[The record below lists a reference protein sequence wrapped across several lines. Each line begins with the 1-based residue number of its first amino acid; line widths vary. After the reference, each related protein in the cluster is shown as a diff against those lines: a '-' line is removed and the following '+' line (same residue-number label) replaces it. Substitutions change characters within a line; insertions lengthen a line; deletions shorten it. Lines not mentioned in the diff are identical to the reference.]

1 MLFLTRLFGGTG
13 DLERQFE
20 FVLNGWINVSKFRR
34 LEHDK
39 DPIAGDRDGTCNMT
53 IRNKPIKK
61 ALHGLPWFTTVK
73 GGAYVLLPG
82 LRALR
87 SLGNA
92 LSARITR
99 IRLCRAGSL
108 HMKLRVPAWRDTLGK
123 DAVAGLVL
131 GVESVP
137 DGLAAGL
144 LAGVNPLAGLYAYLF
159 GTIGGSFFT
168 GSAFMAVQ
176 ATGAMAIVV
185 ADVPAVHSADD
196 PARALFTLSVL
207 TGVVMLAAGLLRLG
221 SVLRFVSNAVMVGF
235 ISAVG
240 VNIILGQLANL
251 TGYKAEGANRVVR
264 AINTLVHPG
273 ELHLQSLA
281 IGVVT
286 VALIL
291 VLERTRLGPL
301 GLVLAVIVAS
311 AGVAVLGWHG
321 VATVGELS
329 KIPRALPLPEV
340 PMLRLVPSLVIPAVS
355 LAFVGLIQGAAISAS
370 FPNPDGRYP
379 DASRDFI
386 GQGAANVIAGIF
398 RGMPVGGSM
407 SATSLNKSAGA
418 RSRIA
423 LMIAGVVMAV
433 VILAFAG
440 LVGHIAMPALAGLLI
455 LVGFRTIKPD
465 DLRSVWKTGTVQK
478 AVLATTFVLTMVI
491 PLQYAVLA
499 GVGLS
504 AILHVVR
511 QSNQITIK
519 RWRLDPDGNLIETDP
534 PAQLPANEVVVL
546 QPYGSLFF
554 AAAPVLESQLPAPA
568 DAGTG
573 NSVVILR
580 LRGRTDLGTTFMD
593 VLRRYAQTLTANG
606 SKLVIV
612 SASERIQE
620 QLRVTG
626 VTDLI
631 TSENIYTGDERV
643 GATLKRAYADA
654 TAWIE
659 HNQHATGTDTR

>member
-1 MLFLTRLFGGTG
+1 
-13 DLERQFE
+13 
-20 FVLNGWINVSKFRR
+20 
-34 LEHDK
+34 
-39 DPIAGDRDGTCNMT
+39 
-53 IRNKPIKK
+53 
-61 ALHGLPWFTTVK
+61 
-73 GGAYVLLPG
+73 
-82 LRALR
+82 
-87 SLGNA
+87 
-92 LSARITR
+92 
-99 IRLCRAGSL
+99 
-108 HMKLRVPAWRDTLGK
+108 MKLRIPVRRDTLRK

-159 GTIGGSFFT
+159 GTIGGSLFT
-168 GSAFMAVQ
+168 SSAFMAVQ

-196 PARALFTLSVL
+196 PARALFTLSML
-207 TGVVMLAAGLLRLG
+207 TGVVMLAAGFLRLG

-264 AINTLVHPG
+264 AVNTVIHPG

-281 IGVVT
+281 IGIVT

-291 VLERTRLGPL
+291 LLERTRVGPL
-301 GLVLAVIVAS
+301 GLVLAVIITS
-311 AGVAVLGWHG
+311 AGVAVLGWGG

-329 KIPRALPLPEV
+329 EIPRSLPLPEA
-340 PMLRLVPSLVIPAVS
+340 PMLRLVPSLLIPAAS
-355 LAFVGLIQGAAISAS
+355 LAFVGLVQGAAISAG

-407 SATSLNKSAGA
+407 SATSLNKAAGA

-423 LMIAGVVMAV
+423 LVIAGAVMAV

-440 LVGHIAMPALAGLLI
+440 LVGHIALPALAGLLM

-478 AVLATTFVLTMVI
+478 MVLVTSFALTMII

-504 AILHVVR
+504 VILHVVR
-511 QSNQITIK
+511 QSNQVTIK

-534 PAQLPANEVVVL
+534 PTQLPAGEVVAL

-554 AAAPVLESQLPAPA
+554 AAAPVLESQLPALTA
-568 DAGTG
+568 ASL

-593 VLRRYAQTLTANG
+593 VLRRYAEALTAAS

-626 VTDLI
+626 VTGLI
-631 TSENIYTGDERV
+631 SPQDIYAGDERV

-654 TAWIE
+654 TSWIE
-659 HNQHATGTDTR
+659 HNQPATGTDAR

>member
-1 MLFLTRLFGGTG
+1 MRL
-13 DLERQFE
+13 R
-20 FVLNGWINVSKFRR
+20 I
-34 LEHDK
+34 
-39 DPIAGDRDGTCNMT
+39 P
-53 IRNKPIKK
+53 
-61 ALHGLPWFTTVK
+61 
-73 GGAYVLLPG
+73 
-82 LRALR
+82 
-87 SLGNA
+87 
-92 LSARITR
+92 AR
-99 IRLCRAGSL
+99 
-108 HMKLRVPAWRDTLGK
+108 RDTLGK

-144 LAGVNPLAGLYAYLF
+144 LAGVNPLSGLYAYLF

-168 GSAFMAVQ
+168 SSAFMAVQ
-176 ATGAMAIVV
+176 ATGAMAIVI
-185 ADVPAVHSADD
+185 ADVPAIHAAGDS
-196 PARALFTLSVL
+196 ARALFTLSVL
-207 TGVVMLAAGLLRLG
+207 TGIVMLVAGFLRLG
-221 SVLRFVSNAVMVGF
+221 TVLRFVSNAVMVGF

-264 AINTLVHPG
+264 AINTVAHPG
-273 ELHLQSLA
+273 QFHLQSLT

-291 VLERTRLGPL
+291 LLERTRLGPL
-301 GLVLAVIVAS
+301 GLVLAVIVTS
-311 AGVAVLGWHG
+311 AGVAILGWDG
-321 VATVGELS
+321 VATVRELS
-329 KIPRALPLPEV
+329 DVPRSLPLPV
-340 PMLRLVPSLVIPAVS
+340 APMLRLVPSLVIPAVS
-355 LAFVGLIQGAAISAS
+355 LAFVGLVQGAAISAN
-370 FPNPDGRYP
+370 FPNPDDRYP

-407 SATSLNKSAGA
+407 SASSLNKAAGA
-418 RSRIA
+418 RSRIS
-423 LMIAGVVMAV
+423 LMIASVVMAV
-433 VILAFAG
+433 VIIAFAG

-455 LVGFRTIKPD
+455 LVGYRTIKPE
-465 DLRSVWKTGTVQK
+465 DLRSVWKTGAVQK
-478 AVLATTFVLTMVI
+478 TVLATSFALTMVI

-504 AILHVVR
+504 VILHVVR
-511 QSNQITIK
+511 QSNQVTIK

-534 PAQLPANEVVVL
+534 PARLPADEVIVL

-554 AAAPVLESQLPAPA
+554 AAAPVLEAQLPAPA
-568 DAGTG
+568 GASR

-580 LRGRTDLGTTFMD
+580 LRGRTDLGTTLMD
-593 VLRRYAQTLTANG
+593 VLRRYAQALTAAS

-612 SASERIQE
+612 SASERIQD

-631 TSENIYTGDERV
+631 SPQDIYTGDERV

-659 HNQHATGTDTR
+659 HNRPGAGTTR

>member
-1 MLFLTRLFGGTG
+1 
-13 DLERQFE
+13 
-20 FVLNGWINVSKFRR
+20 
-34 LEHDK
+34 
-39 DPIAGDRDGTCNMT
+39 
-53 IRNKPIKK
+53 
-61 ALHGLPWFTTVK
+61 
-73 GGAYVLLPG
+73 
-82 LRALR
+82 
-87 SLGNA
+87 
-92 LSARITR
+92 
-99 IRLCRAGSL
+99 
-108 HMKLRVPAWRDTLGK
+108 MKVRVPVRRDTLRK

-159 GTIGGSFFT
+159 GTIGGSLFT
-168 GSAFMAVQ
+168 SSAFMAVQ
-176 ATGAMAIVV
+176 ATGAMAIII

-207 TGVVMLAAGLLRLG
+207 TGVVMLAAGFLRLG

-264 AINTLVHPG
+264 AVNTVIHPG

-281 IGVVT
+281 IGIVT

-291 VLERTRLGPL
+291 VLERTRAGPL
-301 GLVLAVIVAS
+301 GLVLAVIVTS
-311 AGVAVLGWHG
+311 AGVAVLGWGG

-329 KIPRALPLPEV
+329 EIPRSLPLPEA
-340 PMLRLVPSLVIPAVS
+340 PMLRLVPSLLIPAAS
-355 LAFVGLIQGAAISAS
+355 LAFVGLVQGAAISAS

-407 SATSLNKSAGA
+407 SATSLNKAAGA
-418 RSRIA
+418 RSRTALVIA
-423 LMIAGVVMAV
+423 SVVMAV
-433 VILAFAG
+433 VIIAFAG
-440 LVGHIAMPALAGLLI
+440 LVGHIALPALAGLLM
-455 LVGFRTIKPD
+455 LVGYRTIKPD
-465 DLRSVWKTGTVQK
+465 DLRSVWKTGAVQK
-478 AVLATTFVLTMVI
+478 AVLATSFTLTMVI

-504 AILHVVR
+504 VILHVVR
-511 QSNQITIK
+511 QSNQVTIK

-534 PAQLPANEVVVL
+534 PAHLPAGEVVAL

-554 AAAPVLESQLPAPA
+554 AAAPVLESQLPAPDTA
-568 DAGTG
+568 SL

-580 LRGRTDLGTTFMD
+580 LRGRADLGTTFMD
-593 VLRRYAQTLTANG
+593 VLRRYAQALTAAG

-612 SASERIQE
+612 SASGRIQE

-631 TSENIYTGDERV
+631 TPQDIYAGDERV

-659 HNQHATGTDTR
+659 HNQPATGTDAR

>member
-1 MLFLTRLFGGTG
+1 
-13 DLERQFE
+13 
-20 FVLNGWINVSKFRR
+20 
-34 LEHDK
+34 
-39 DPIAGDRDGTCNMT
+39 
-53 IRNKPIKK
+53 
-61 ALHGLPWFTTVK
+61 
-73 GGAYVLLPG
+73 
-82 LRALR
+82 
-87 SLGNA
+87 
-92 LSARITR
+92 
-99 IRLCRAGSL
+99 
-108 HMKLRVPAWRDTLGK
+108 MKLGIPARRDTLGK

-144 LAGVNPLAGLYAYLF
+144 LAGVNPIAGLYAYLF

-168 GSAFMAVQ
+168 SSAFMAVQ

-196 PARALFTLSVL
+196 PARALFTLSLL
-207 TGVVMLAAGLLRLG
+207 TGVVMLAAGFLRLG

-286 VALIL
+286 IALIL

-321 VATVGELS
+321 VATVSDLS
-329 KIPRALPLPEV
+329 KIPRALPLPEA
-340 PMLRLVPSLVIPAVS
+340 PMLRLVPSLLVPAVS
-355 LAFVGLIQGAAISAS
+355 LAFVGLVQGAAISAN

-379 DASRDFI
+379 DTSRDFI

-440 LVGHIAMPALAGLLI
+440 LVGHIAMPALAGLLM

-465 DLRSVWKTGTVQK
+465 DLQSVWKTGAGQK

-504 AILHVVR
+504 VILHVVR
-511 QSNQITIK
+511 QSNQVTIK

-534 PAQLPANEVVVL
+534 PARLPANEVVVL

-554 AAAPVLESQLPAPA
+554 AAASALESQLPAPA
-568 DAGTG
+568 DAVG

-593 VLRRYAQTLTANG
+593 VLRRYAQTLKATG

-631 TSENIYTGDERV
+631 IPENIYTGDERV
-643 GATLKRAYADA
+643 GAAVKRAYADA

>member
-1 MLFLTRLFGGTG
+1 
-13 DLERQFE
+13 
-20 FVLNGWINVSKFRR
+20 
-34 LEHDK
+34 
-39 DPIAGDRDGTCNMT
+39 
-53 IRNKPIKK
+53 
-61 ALHGLPWFTTVK
+61 
-73 GGAYVLLPG
+73 
-82 LRALR
+82 
-87 SLGNA
+87 
-92 LSARITR
+92 
-99 IRLCRAGSL
+99 
-108 HMKLRVPAWRDTLGK
+108 MKLRVPVRRDTLGK

-159 GTIGGSFFT
+159 GTIGGSLFT
-168 GSAFMAVQ
+168 SSAFMAVQ
-176 ATGAMAIVV
+176 ATGAMAIVI

-196 PARALFTLSVL
+196 PARALFTLSLL
-207 TGVVMLAAGLLRLG
+207 TGVVMLAAGFLRLG

-264 AINTLVHPG
+264 AVNTVIHPG

-281 IGVVT
+281 IGIVT

-291 VLERTRLGPL
+291 LLERTRAGPL
-301 GLVLAVIVAS
+301 GLVLAVIITS
-311 AGVAVLGWHG
+311 AGVAVLGWGG

-329 KIPRALPLPEV
+329 KIPRSLPLPEA
-340 PMLRLVPSLVIPAVS
+340 PMLRLVPSLLIPAAS
-355 LAFVGLIQGAAISAS
+355 LAFVGLVQGAAISAG

-407 SATSLNKSAGA
+407 SATSLNKAAGA

-423 LMIAGVVMAV
+423 LVIAGAVMAV

-440 LVGHIAMPALAGLLI
+440 LVGHIALPALAGLLM

-478 AVLATTFVLTMVI
+478 AVLVTSFALTMVI
-491 PLQYAVLA
+491 PLQYAVLT

-504 AILHVVR
+504 VILHVVR
-511 QSNQITIK
+511 QSNQVTIK

-534 PAQLPANEVVVL
+534 PAQLPAGEVVAL

-554 AAAPVLESQLPAPA
+554 AAAPVLESQLPAPTA
-568 DAGTG
+568 TSL

-593 VLRRYAQTLTANG
+593 VLRRYAQALTAAG

-631 TSENIYTGDERV
+631 SPQDIYVGDERV

-654 TAWIE
+654 TSWIE
-659 HNQHATGTDTR
+659 HNQPATGTDAR